1 MHRQQNG
8 GAILLQQ
15 KTDRDRRD
23 RQLRRMATTPT
34 FYPYS
39 PRPHLGIA
47 RSAPVAR
54 DVIKLEIDAEEAQA
68 WFCDTH
74 ACQRLLELF
83 PAAIAFLIEDD
94 YLGEKHKASI
104 EQELAPATVTW
115 LPGYRI
121 DGRHGR

>member
-1 MHRQQNG
+1 M
-8 GAILLQQ
+8 
-15 KTDRDRRD
+15 
-23 RQLRRMATTPT
+23 
-34 FYPYS
+34 
-39 PRPHLGIA
+39 
-47 RSAPVAR
+47 AR

-115 LPGYRI
+115 FPGYRI